1 MYGGIDQLVDTYKGN
16 PQPLQKQVQEA
27 QQKQPPG
34 KVPPDLEEALALQ
47 EIAELRQ
54 GAQNQQAMQA
64 GGAQSSVVDKLKQML
79 GGVQA
84 QAQMAQGAPAQ
95 QAPQGRPMMQ
105 GPQGRPMMQA
115 PQGRP
120 MMQAPQRPVMAA
132 RGGSIAQLMSNLGRH
147 YAGGGIIA
155 FNGEEDSDVKD
166 EGGLT
171 PEEAKEI
178 LRRLKQRTDMRPEK
192 MDVTDIDFTSIPGFV
207 AGNRFQQELDKVN
220 RKPPTLTAQQME
232 ALVKPAPREEPPRE
246 PYSGPQQN
254 TLQEQGAAWVAR
266 KQAAREAKA
275 REEAESDS
283 RRAGL
288 ISQIPTGGQKA
299 PESTGRMPGEVERN
313 ITNTMAALPGASV
326 AKGSAGGLRGL
337 LGLLSGASDRK
348 EKQAEEPE
356 EKPKAKPSPTDPN
369 FRRQTD
375 PRMLGV
381 PATPP
386 DEPRTA
392 PAPTAS
398 APRPTAASAEA
409 GAPAAVASKLDPNSL
424 RGLTEDYI
432 RGEFKLSPEAER
444 DKAVEWS
451 KKTMG
456 LDALL
461 AEKERRA
468 SDREAMIKEIQGNRT
483 PTWIKA
489 FQSAGKADPR
499 EGIGGLL
506 ATVGGANVSAREA
519 YENQDLKYQA
529 ELAQLR
535 DVITDAKISGNKE
548 LVKEGMAAYKE
559 VDARRRA
566 AATNATSL
574 VKTDEDKEMRKQLA
588 RDAAA
593 GRKQTADLAL
603 EEKKRQFNEN
613 QQRLIRE
620 KDVERANKIEAAIS
634 KRAGMIDMQLQ
645 NPKIKPEDEA
655 ALLAKRNAIVKQVMR
670 EYPSVKP
677 EKPTESQFLAA
688 ARAANP
694 GVSDAELKAYYKQTY
709 GT

>member
-16 PQPLQKQVQEA
+16 PQPLQKKVQEA

-47 EIAELRQ
+47 EIAELKQ

-64 GGAQSSVVDKLKQML
+64 GGAQQSVVDKLKQML

-84 QAQMAQGAPAQ
+84 QGQVAQGAPAQ
-95 QAPQGRPMMQ
+95 GQ
-105 GPQGRPMMQA
+105 
-115 PQGRP
+115 
-120 MMQAPQRPVMAA
+120 PVMAA

-356 EKPKAKPSPTDPN
+356 EKPRTRPSSIDPN

-386 DEPRTA
+386 DEPRTT

-409 GAPAAVASKLDPNSL
+409 GAPAAAVAASKLDPNSL

-451 KKTMG
+451 KKTLG
-456 LDALL
+456 LEGLL

-468 SDREAMIKEIQGNRT
+468 NEREAMIKEIQGNRT

-489 FQSAGKADPR
+489 FQAAGKADPR
-499 EGIGGLL
+499 DGIGSLL
-506 ATVGGANVSAREA
+506 ATVGGANISAREA

-574 VKTDEDKEMRKQLA
+574 VKTDEDTAMRKQLA

-620 KDVERANKIEAAIS
+620 KDVERANKIEAAIA
-634 KRAGMIDMQLQ
+634 KRAGMIDLQLQ
-645 NPKIKPEDEA
+645 NSKLKPEDEA
-655 ALLAKRNAIVKQVMR
+655 ALLARRNAIVKQVMQ

-694 GVSDAELKAYYKQTY
+694 GVSDAELKAYYKQNY